1 MLQRLVNDVR
11 EQAGNAMR
19 LTSLAV
25 VVAVTVLIALAF
37 LCAAFFV
44 WVQQTYGP
52 IWACFACAALF
63 VVVALIA
70 AGLYVARKR
79 QMRQRA
85 EEMARAARQSLL
97 TNPAMIAT
105 GLQLVRAIGVKRLVP
120 ILAIGGLALGLMA
133 SRSAASDTQ
142 PETMDRRSRR
152 RRESG
157 DP

>member
-1 MLQRLVNDVR
+1 MLQRLVSDVR

-25 VVAVTVLIALAF
+25 VMAVTVLIALAF

-44 WVQQTYGP
+44 WVQQGYGP
-52 IWACFACAALF
+52 IWACLACAVLF

-70 AGLYVARKR
+70 AGMYVARKR

-97 TNPAMIAT
+97 TNPAVIAT

-133 SRSAASDTQ
+133 SRSAARDTARN
-142 PETMDRRSRR
+142 E
-152 RRESG
+152 
-157 DP
+157 

>member
-11 EQAGNAMR
+11 EQAGNAVR

-25 VVAVTVLIALAF
+25 AMGVTLLIALAF

-52 IWACFACAALF
+52 IWACVACAALF

-70 AGLYVARKR
+70 AALYVTRKR
-79 QMRQRA
+79 QMRLRA

-97 TNPAMIAT
+97 TNPAMLAT

-133 SRSAASDTQ
+133 SRSAASSTPAD
-142 PETMDRRSRR
+142 E
-152 RRESG
+152 
-157 DP
+157 

>member
-11 EQAGNAMR
+11 EQAGNAVR

-25 VVAVTVLIALAF
+25 AMGVTVLIALAF

-52 IWACFACAALF
+52 IWACLACAALF

-70 AGLYVARKR
+70 AALYVTRKR
-79 QMRQRA
+79 QMRLRA

-97 TNPAMIAT
+97 TNPAMLAT

-120 ILAIGGLALGLMA
+120 ILALGGLALGLMA
-133 SRSAASDTQ
+133 SRSAASSTPAD
-142 PETMDRRSRR
+142 E
-152 RRESG
+152 
-157 DP
+157 

>member
-1 MLQRLVNDVR
+1 MLQRLVSDVR

-25 VVAVTVLIALAF
+25 VMGVTVLIALAF

-44 WVQQTYGP
+44 WVQQAYGP
-52 IWACFACAALF
+52 IWACLACALVF
-63 VVVALIA
+63 VVVALITTA
-70 AGLYVARKR
+70 FYVARKR
-79 QMRQRA
+79 QMRLRA

-97 TNPAMIAT
+97 TNPAVLAT

-133 SRSAASDTQ
+133 SRSAASEPPAD
-142 PETMDRRSRR
+142 E
-152 RRESG
+152 
-157 DP
+157 

>member
-1 MLQRLVNDVR
+1 MLQRLVSDVR

-25 VVAVTVLIALAF
+25 VIAATALIALGF

-44 WVQQTYGP
+44 WVHQTNGP
-52 IWACFACAALF
+52 IWACLACAALF
-63 VVVALIA
+63 VVVAVIA
-70 AGLYVARKR
+70 AALYVARKR
-79 QMRQRA
+79 QMRLRA

-97 TNPAMIAT
+97 TNPAVLAT

-133 SRSAASDTQ
+133 SRSAASD
-142 PETMDRRSRR
+142 PPPPDK
-152 RRESG
+152 
-157 DP
+157 

>member
-19 LTSLAV
+19 LTSLA
-25 VVAVTVLIALAF
+25 AVIAATALIALAF

-52 IWACFACAALF
+52 IWACLACAALF
-63 VVVALIA
+63 VVVAAIA
-70 AGLYVARKR
+70 AALYVARKR

-97 TNPAMIAT
+97 TNPAVLAT

-133 SRSAASDTQ
+133 SRSAASD
-142 PETMDRRSRR
+142 PPRDE
-152 RRESG
+152 
-157 DP
+157 

>member
-25 VVAVTVLIALAF
+25 VMGVTVLIALAF

-44 WVQQTYGP
+44 WVQQNYGP
-52 IWACFACAALF
+52 IWACLACAGLF
-63 VVVALIA
+63 VVIALIA
-70 AGLYVARKR
+70 AGMYVARKR
-79 QMRQRA
+79 QMRLRA
-85 EEMARAARQSLL
+85 EEMARATRQSLL
-97 TNPAMIAT
+97 TNPAVIAT

-133 SRSAASDTQ
+133 SRSAASDAPRDQ
-142 PETMDRRSRR
+142 
-152 RRESG
+152 
-157 DP
+157 